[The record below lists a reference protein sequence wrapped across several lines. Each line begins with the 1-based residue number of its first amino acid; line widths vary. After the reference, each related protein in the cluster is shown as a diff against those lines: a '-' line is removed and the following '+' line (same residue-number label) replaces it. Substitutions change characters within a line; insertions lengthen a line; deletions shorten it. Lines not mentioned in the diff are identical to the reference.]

1 MWERQKNIS
10 FFLLSMMFTRIVVN
24 ANDFLFFVLFYP
36 LFIFFNW
43 FIAKNVFINWKIVGY
58 KQIKA
63 DPGHLC

>member
-24 ANDFLFFVLFYP
+24 ANDFLVFVLFYP